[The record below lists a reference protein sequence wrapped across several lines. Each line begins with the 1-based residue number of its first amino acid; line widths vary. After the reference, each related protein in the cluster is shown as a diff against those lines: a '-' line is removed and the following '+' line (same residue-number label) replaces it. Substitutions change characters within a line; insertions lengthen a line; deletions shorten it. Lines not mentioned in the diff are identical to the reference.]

1 MTWELMAFDPAAV
14 PCSTYEDVAEWK
26 NRAMHDPSYRGEES
40 ERANNFYLDLS
51 EKFPAFN
58 PDEADEE
65 ELDAMIEASDEVLL
79 YDDLFVDYVADAD
92 YVYGWFGYGLA
103 EKVEAFAREKAK
115 ELGLAYFDVNE
126 CTITMPDG
134 SVLKK

>member
-1 MTWELMAFDPAAV
+1 MTWELMAFDPATV
-14 PCSTYEDVAEWK
+14 PCSTYEEVAEWK
-26 NRAMHDPSYRGEES
+26 NRAMHNPSYRGEES
-40 ERANNFYLDLS
+40 ERARNFYLDLS

-65 ELDAMIEASDEVLL
+65 EEEVLL

-103 EKVEAFAREKAK
+103 EKVEPLAREKAK
-115 ELGLAYFDVNE
+115 ELGLAYFDVMG

-134 SVLKK
+134 SILKK